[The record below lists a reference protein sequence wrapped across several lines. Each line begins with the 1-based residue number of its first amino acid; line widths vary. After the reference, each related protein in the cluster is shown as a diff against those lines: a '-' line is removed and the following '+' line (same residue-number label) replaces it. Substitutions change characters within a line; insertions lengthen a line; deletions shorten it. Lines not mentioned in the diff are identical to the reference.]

1 MTTLDDVM
9 AMLKEVEAKA
19 EEIAARQAR
28 LTDDL
33 RRREERLAVR
43 LQESRQMMRDDF
55 ASLLRSVGAND
66 DQVLAALEAFD
77 EEEPLERKH

>member
-1 MTTLDDVM
+1 MSTLDDVM

-33 RRREERLAVR
+33 RRREDLLAVR

-77 EEEPLERKH
+77 EEPLERKH